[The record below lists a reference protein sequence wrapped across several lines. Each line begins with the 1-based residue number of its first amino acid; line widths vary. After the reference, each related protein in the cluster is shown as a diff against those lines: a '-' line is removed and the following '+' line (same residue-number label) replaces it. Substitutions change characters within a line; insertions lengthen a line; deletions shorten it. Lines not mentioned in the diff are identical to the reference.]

1 VRAREGT
8 AERECTQ
15 DRRWRMATTVKWT
28 AEQEEACRAVNQE
41 EALET
46 QRVWRWKRAEV
57 ERRQERETK
66 GRFTARGTRR
76 ERRARIREEEE
87 RRRRVAER
95 TSFWGKGG

>member
-1 VRAREGT
+1 
-8 AERECTQ
+8 
-15 DRRWRMATTVKWT
+15 M
-28 AEQEEACRAVNQE
+28 
-41 EALET
+41 ET

-76 ERRARIREEEE
+76 DRRARIREEEE

-95 TSFWGKGG
+95 TSFWGKRRAVMMRLTRKAVEVEAAMAYRRFPDSRYMYRVRRGGASKG